1 MLQTIR
7 EHTQGWFAGVIISLI
22 IMSFALWGIHSYF
35 VGGASN
41 VVAIVNGIDITNQ
54 QLASAYDRL
63 RRQMMT
69 QYGANAV
76 NSNNQNAVKNKAL
89 RGLIDME
96 VLSQAALA
104 QGFYISDQQIDS
116 YLQSMPEFQVNGQ
129 FSIERFQE
137 VLTSSQL
144 SDGEFLK
151 LIRTSLLIDQPKVGV
166 VFTSFAMP
174 EQTDYS
180 IKLINQDRDIS
191 YLKLPYSYFD
201 ETIGTI
207 ADKDILTYYNNHK
220 NDFMTPEQVTV
231 DYIELTV
238 ADIAKT
244 ITPTDDE
251 LMNYYKE
258 NNTSYMS
265 PPAWKLKGFV
275 VPFPAKDA
283 NDEQIAA
290 TKTKAEQIYQAL
302 EKDNNFDSYAAK
314 YAKYKFPSTDFM
326 NAKQVPAPLQ
336 DTLTSETKANQ
347 VLEPVQ
353 TEDGFV
359 IAKVVAYRE
368 SKMQDYATVK
378 DKVRESYVKLKAEE
392 KFAEAKERLADLTY
406 ENPTTL
412 ESAAKEL
419 KLTIKKS
426 DYFTADKP
434 GAGIT
439 QYKKVRNAAF
449 NNDVLN
455 LKNNSDVIQ
464 INNDDAVVLRVNSH
478 LPASL
483 LPLDQVKDRIDAK
496 ITEDLSEKQTADL
509 AALIIKKLQ
518 AGEPI
523 DAIMNQYHLTWQ
535 NTGFIGRYSTK
546 VDNAI
551 LDAAFRLPNVGTKS
565 TKAYYSATRTPDGY
579 AVISLKA
586 VRDGAST
593 DDKQKTVFAEQMQSN
608 DGLLE
613 YELYKQ
619 SQINA
624 AKIKLYQ

>member
-41 VVAIVNGIDITNQ
+41 VVAVVNGIDITNQ

-89 RGLIDME
+89 RGLIEME

-104 QGFYISDQQIDS
+104 QGFFISDQQIDG

-231 DYIELTV
+231 DYIELSV
-238 ADIAKT
+238 ADLAKT

-283 NDEQIAA
+283 NEEQIAA
-290 TKTKAEQIYQAL
+290 TKAKAEQIYQAL
-302 EKDNNFDSYAAK
+302 EKDNNFDTYAAK
-314 YAKYKFPSTDFM
+314 YATYKFPSNDFI

-336 DTLTSETKANQ
+336 ETLNNETKANQ
-347 VLEPVQ
+347 ILEPVQ
-353 TEDGFV
+353 VEDGFV
-359 IAKVVAYRE
+359 IVKVVAYRE
-368 SKMQDYATVK
+368 SKTQDYSAVK
-378 DKVRESYVKLKAEE
+378 NEVRESYIKLKAEE

-419 KLTIKKS
+419 NLTIKKS

-483 LPLDQVKDRIDAK
+483 LPLDQVRDRIDAK

-551 LDAAFRLPNVGTKS
+551 LDAAFRLPNVGTKT

-586 VRDGAST
+586 VRDGVST

-624 AKIKLYQ
+624 ANIKLYQ